1 MELKKDK
8 AQLLVLI
15 SSHISSDLE
24 GLCDDIYM
32 IHEGK
37 VILHEEMGRLH
48 DDYALLKLSPEQLNL
63 KWVEF
68 SQAEALYMPFTARH
82 VVRHWLETGRK
93 TEHVYG
99 GIATG
104 NEVRF
109 EVLDEFK

>member
-1 MELKKDK
+1 
-8 AQLLVLI
+8 
-15 SSHISSDLE
+15 
-24 GLCDDIYM
+24 
-32 IHEGK
+32 
-37 VILHEEMGRLH
+37 MGG
-48 DDYALLKLSPEQLNL
+48 
-63 KWVEF
+63 F